1 MATTSVDQVTGYG
14 ETLALKAPC
23 RLATT
28 ANIALSG
35 LQTIDGVATAADDR
49 VLVRGQST
57 PSQNGIYIAAS
68 SAWQRARDMDSNRDL
83 TRGTRVYVTEGD
95 SGPAEFEVTTES
107 PITVGSS
114 SIAFD
119 LSAGSVNAAALSAAA
134 ATAVAARNLAQQ
146 YAADAAQVSGV
157 NVPIYAAVATAA
169 AATIAAGVKS
179 IRTQFYNPS
188 YAIPSTLVGAAEYS
202 RISKADID
210 TSAYPAS
217 TYFRSTDRTMPN
229 GSTDATN
236 GGYWYL
242 SSKEVNAEMIGA
254 VGNGVTDVG
263 PLWDDIL
270 TFMGQTG
277 ASYKGIPGTVHLIGT
292 SASALRTASS
302 HDLMIDLNGSK
313 LICNDSNLSF
323 IGSDVPFLTTTLS
336 VEPIRGAPKITLT
349 SVTGI
354 AVGDFIEITSP
365 ALSQNAIGV
374 YHYYV
379 VNEIDGNDLYIEGTV
394 VADIN
399 AQQIIDDGQVGAI
412 SVKAYKL
419 VGDITFKN
427 GEVEAVD
434 PSGLRSSLYFRNF
447 NNVLVDNVI
456 FTGKTREQITIQSCA
471 YWRVRDCNFKDFGYK
486 TKDSGYV
493 NEASAPGGDSFG
505 YGVLINRSFRGAVS
519 NCVGGRGWHLADASR
534 GAMHVTYDSCFLS
547 RNSFGL
553 SCHEGAWYVNV
564 IDCIFD
570 GGDGIQGTRCAYL
583 TVRGSTF
590 RNLRDMGIG
599 YAGLLANVEVRI
611 HDCHFDTGWLVGT
624 TNSPIYNA
632 AAGNPNAGCSSVG
645 WVRVFEM
652 IGCTFSGYCRV
663 YGGLG
668 GDDTG
673 RLVIKGNTFYDNAIL
688 YSVVPLHESVIS
700 GNDFGDING
709 QYAMS
714 LNCSSLFTASI
725 RVKDN
730 TQDGTFSTASN
741 SALIYLDGAGTPDI
755 SLFNNTVEAQFLV
768 RFNST
773 VAGIAHCVGNTNR
786 TGRMFLGAATNT
798 VGDCHKNVYAGSNI
812 QTGGVV
818 ITREDGSNY
827 SNTVGLTQALATD
840 VAFTL
845 TPFTSPFETR
855 HTGTLTADRAV
866 TLSTTG
872 AVIGQKFRITR
883 TGAGAF
889 NLTVGTGP
897 LKALA
902 TGTWAEVVYDGAAWY
917 LAAYGAL

>member
-1 MATTSVDQVTGYG
+1 MTSISIDRADGLSSATAYKG
-14 ETLALKAPC
+14 PC
-23 RLATT
+23 RVATT
-28 ANIALSG
+28 ANITLSG
-35 LQTIDGVATAADDR
+35 QQTIDGVAIVAGDR
-49 VLVRGQST
+49 VLVRAQTS
-57 PSQNGIYIAAS
+57 SVNNGIYVADTGL
-68 SAWQRARDMDSNRDL
+68 WRRAKDFAGSRDVRK
-83 TRGTRVYVTEGD
+83 GTRVWVTEGNT
-95 SGPAEFEVTTES
+95 GPADFEVTSENTIDIGTTA
-107 PITVGSS
+107 ITFE
-114 SIAFD
+114 I
-119 LSAGSVNAAALSAAA
+119 SASSVNAAALSAAA
-134 ATAVAARNLAQQ
+134 AAAVAARDLAQQ
-146 YAADAAQVSGV
+146 YATDAATSAGSQ
-157 NVPIYAAVATAA
+157 PYASLATASG
-169 AATIAAGVKS
+169 ATIGATVKS

-188 YAIPSTLVGAAEYS
+188 YAIPSTLVGGAEYS

-210 TSAYPAS
+210 TSAFPAS

-242 SSKEVNAEMIGA
+242 SSKDVNAEMIGA
-254 VGNGVTDVG
+254 VGDGVTNVG
-263 PLWDDIL
+263 SLWDDIL

-292 SASALRTASS
+292 SASALRTTSS
-302 HDLMIDLNGSK
+302 HDLVIDLNGSK

-323 IGSDVPFLTTTLS
+323 IGSDTPFLTTTLS

-419 VGDITFKN
+419 LGNVTIKN

-434 PSGLRSSLYFRNF
+434 PSGLRSALYFRNL

-471 YWRVRDCNFKDFGYK
+471 YWRVRDCNFKDYGYK
-486 TKDSGYV
+486 TGDSGYV
-493 NEASAPGGDSFG
+493 NEGSAPGGDSFG
-505 YGVLINRSFRGAVS
+505 YGVLINRSFRGTIE

-534 GAMHVTYDSCFLS
+534 GAMHVTYDSCYLS

-553 SCHEGAWYVNV
+553 SCHEGSWYINV

-583 TVRGSTF
+583 TVRGCTF

-611 HDCHFDTGWLVGT
+611 HDCHFDTGWKVGT
-624 TNSPIYNA
+624 TNSSVYNSA
-632 AAGNPNAGCSSVG
+632 IGDSNAGCMSVG
-645 WVRVFEM
+645 WPRVFEM
-652 IGCTFSGYCRV
+652 IGCVHIGYSRV
-663 YGGLG
+663 YAGLG
-668 GDDTG
+668 GVKTG
-673 RLVIKGNTFYDNAIL
+673 RLFIKDNIFNNYAIL
-688 YSVVPLHESVIS
+688 YQVRPLHETLIS
-700 GNDFGDING
+700 GNHFGTVDG
-709 QYAMS
+709 QYAIG
-714 LNCSSLFTASI
+714 LFTSSLFVPEVI
-725 RVKDN
+725 IDGN
-730 TQDGTFSTASN
+730 TQDGIFSTASN
-741 SALIYLDGAGTPDI
+741 SALIYLESAGTPTVR
-755 SLFNNTVEAQFLV
+755 LLNNTVSASNLV
-768 RFNST
+768 RFNH
-773 VAGIAHCVGNTNR
+773 ANPGIAFCVGNTNR
-786 TGRMFLGAATNT
+786 GGRLFLGAATNI
-798 VGDCHKNVYAGSNI
+798 VSDCHKNTHTGANI
-812 QTGGVV
+812 QSGGVV
-818 ITREDGSNY
+818 ITRASDNY
-827 SNTVGLTQALATD
+827 SNAVGRSQTIATNAD
-840 VAFTL
+840 FTL
-845 TPFTSPFETR
+845 TPFASPEQTR

-872 AVIGQKFRITR
+872 AVVDQKFRITR

-889 NLTVGTGP
+889 NLNVGTGP
-897 LKALA
+897 LKALI
-902 TGTWAEVVYDGAAWY
+902 TNTWAEFVFDGTAWY
-917 LAAYGAL
+917 LSAYGAL